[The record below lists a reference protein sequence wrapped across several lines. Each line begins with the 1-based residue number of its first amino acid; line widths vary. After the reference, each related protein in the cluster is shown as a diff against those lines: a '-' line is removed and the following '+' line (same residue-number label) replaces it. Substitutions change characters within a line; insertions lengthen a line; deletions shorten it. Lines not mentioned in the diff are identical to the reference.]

1 MFIVVLWGFEIAIF
15 KSLVFGFEN
24 ASIIILEIVCLLV
37 SVPDSTGRLVSVGF
51 LAAPAERKK
60 AVLVCARAD
69 GFYSS

>member
-1 MFIVVLWGFEIAIF
+1 MSWR
-15 KSLVFGFEN
+15 FEN

-37 SVPDSTGRLVSVGF
+37 SVPDITCRRVSVGF
-51 LAAPAERKK
+51 SAAPAERKK